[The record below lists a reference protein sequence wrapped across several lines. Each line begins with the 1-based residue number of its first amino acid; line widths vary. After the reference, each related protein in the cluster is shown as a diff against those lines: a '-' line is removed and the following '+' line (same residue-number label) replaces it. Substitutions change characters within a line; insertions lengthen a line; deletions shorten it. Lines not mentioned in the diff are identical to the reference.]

1 MTIEARHMSERLR
14 LFVARR
20 PLLFEACVVPFALF
34 ALYLSVFGA
43 YLKGDRSV
51 STFLDNTY
59 LIHPIFHHISAS
71 FARGEFP
78 YWINT
83 IVGGL
88 PLYNTPQ
95 FSLTYPFYF
104 FHNGL
109 YSNAADISRQ
119 VHYVTF
125 LHLFIAYVNSYVLMR
140 VLRLAPLPALLGA
153 SLFAFS
159 ANTFEYSTWVNI
171 AAPYSWFPLVVA
183 SFILI
188 LEQRRRGAA
197 VLLGAASLGL
207 LALASTS
214 QPLIHLIVVMMV
226 LYLAHAFVRVKR
238 GEFRSLSR
246 TTLYLVLMGG
256 LGLMLAAPSVF
267 PVVADT
273 GQMIRFIGSAP
284 AVVGFAPLP
293 FKAFL
298 EGQLHPSAL
307 AGTLLPLDVHRVM
320 GNSFIGMGAVLLAL
334 FGILRGRTHWA
345 VLPFLFIALYGLLS
359 ATGDHLG
366 VARLNY
372 QLPLIN
378 KIREPPRHLF
388 LFVLS
393 VSILAAHGFAYLN
406 GRLGRGYK
414 EVLNPGALAA
424 ALVFVILLLLAI
436 KAGLPYTGTVSK
448 ELLLAAIVAAVVLLL
463 MLPLV
468 RRAWARSLVSLLIVL
483 LVVGSALPYP
493 RFVPPLREGDYY
505 APENLNSHR
514 TLAELA
520 QLTDARDYRF
530 IIQDD
535 KLKPVLWSM
544 NAGYY
549 GLRTFQGYMNPLP
562 YDQFQQIYQRFNLR
576 HYYPMLGAKY
586 YLCNSCDS
594 SLLADYEFQ
603 REVNGYRLH
612 AARHP
617 MPRYALVNRV
627 AGTYESPNDFYNK
640 IHAGY
645 DYTKELYVGK
655 NNSEYVASWLAGQSA
670 PAVPDIKAEHASLN
684 ALRLSVNAPGRAVLV
699 FNEHF
704 EKAWKARVNG
714 VPARLFRVNLNQI
727 GVRLEGGASTVD
739 FEYRPT
745 LFIRSLWLQRATFAG
760 MLLFALYLLIAS
772 RRSFNGR
779 RNRLRISEHAP
790 V

>member
-1 MTIEARHMSERLR
+1 MSERLR
-14 LFVARR
+14 LFVQRR
-20 PLLFEACVVPFALF
+20 PLLAEACAAPLALA
-34 ALYLSVFGA
+34 ALYLLVFGA

-104 FHNGL
+104 FHAGL
-109 YSNAADISRQ
+109 YADAANISLQ

-140 VLRLAPLPALLGA
+140 VLRLAPLHALLGA

-188 LEQRRRGAA
+188 LEERRRGAA

-214 QPLIHLIVVMMV
+214 QPLIHLIVVMLV

-238 GEFRSLSR
+238 GEFRALAR
-246 TTLYLVLMGG
+246 TTFYLVLMGG

-298 EGQLHPSAL
+298 EGQLHPVAL

-320 GNSFIGMGAVLLAL
+320 GNSFVGLGAVLLAL
-334 FGILRGRTHWA
+334 FGVLRGRSHWV

-366 VARLNY
+366 VARFNY

-388 LFVLS
+388 LFVLGIS
-393 VSILAAHGFAYLN
+393 VLAAHGFAYLTE
-406 GRLGRGYK
+406 RLGRGYRATFN
-414 EVLNPGALAA
+414 LGACAA
-424 ALVFVILLLLAI
+424 AFVFVILLLLTL
-436 KAGLPYTGTVSK
+436 KAGLPYAGTVPK
-448 ELLLAAIVAAVVLLL
+448 ELLLAALAAVVVLLL

-468 RRAWARSLVSLLIVL
+468 RRAWARGLVTSLIVL
-483 LVVGSALPYP
+483 LVVASALPYS
-493 RFVPPLREGDYY
+493 RIVLPLREGDYF
-505 APENLNSHR
+505 AAENLNSHR
-514 TLAELA
+514 TLTELA
-520 QLTDARDYRF
+520 QIADARDYRF

-562 YDQFQQIYQRFNLR
+562 YAQFQQIYQRFNLR
-576 HYYPMLGAKY
+576 NYYPMLGGKY
-586 YLCNSCDS
+586 YLCNPCNEA
-594 SLLADYEFQ
+594 LLGDYDFQ

-612 AARHP
+612 VARRP
-617 MPRYALVNRV
+617 MPRFALVNRL

-645 DYTKELYVGK
+645 DYTKELYVGT
-655 NNSEYVASWLAGQSA
+655 NNSEYVASWLGVQSA
-670 PAVPDIKAEHASLN
+670 HAASDVKAERASLN
-684 ALRLSVNAPGRAVLV
+684 AIRLSVNAPSRAVLV

-714 VPARLFRVNLNQI
+714 APARLFRVNLNQI
-727 GVRLEGGASTVD
+727 GVRLEGGASTID

-760 MLLFALYLLIAS
+760 MLLAALYLMIAA
-772 RRSFNGR
+772 RRSSNGG
-779 RNRLRISEHAP
+779 RNRLRIPEHAP